1 MLQTF
6 RDHKLATILGFI
18 FGTISPIF
26 GLFLGLQVAP
36 ILGTIFAFPFIVS
49 GWLSGTSILGAP
61 PFVKVTSVL
70 VSGVVWSFIFSRIA
84 KWRRP

>member
-6 RDHKLATILGFI
+6 KDHKLATVVGFI

-26 GLFLGLQVAP
+26 GLFLGLQVSP
-36 ILGTIFAFPFIVS
+36 ILGNIVAFPFIVS
-49 GWLSGTSILGAP
+49 SWVSGTSILGLP

-84 KWRRP
+84 KWLRS